1 MIKDVKNFPISQLFD
16 IEARV
21 VYAIPRYQREYTWR
35 VEQWEALFDDI
46 EENDPGYFLG
56 SIICIN
62 HTTDTLA
69 IQRLEVVDGQQRLT
83 TLSLLFAAL
92 YQTVKAHDQDLDD
105 EQRVELVNLKRKLVL
120 KKGDDELRV
129 VPQIQNRNLDDYRA
143 VLAEVGVI
151 GSVDTPPYA
160 GNRRMFKA
168 FRYFEN
174 RIEAMAVDAHPEIV
188 PVVGVRVAAMGVL
201 HRRVEPN
208 DTSGL
213 GSEALAGDLDQATA

>member
-92 YQTVKAHDQDLDD
+92 YQTLKAHDLDLDD

-151 GSVDTPPYA
+151 SSVDTPPYA

-174 RIEAMAVDAHPEIV
+174 RIEAMLEGKAD
-188 PVVGVRVAAMGVL
+188 R
-201 HRRVEPN
+201 
-208 DTSGL
+208 L
-213 GSEALAGDLDQATA
+213 GSIMTFLDKVS